1 MEKIHEASVAV
12 SPPGLPASPVSK
24 ISFGTAFAAITSKA
38 EGSVAEQ
45 ADSEMS
51 TQPVDSVAWQ
61 QQIEADMSAVENA
74 LSLPTSSVAEPCTSD
89 QVL

>member
-1 MEKIHEASVAV
+1 M
-12 SPPGLPASPVSK
+12 G
-24 ISFGTAFAAITSKA
+24 
-38 EGSVAEQ
+38 
-45 ADSEMS
+45 